1 MVKVSVLLEGD
12 VDDVADVSGV
22 EGAGGWLTGTR
33 ALEGPG
39 LADTA
44 QV

>member
-1 MVKVSVLLEGD
+1 MVKVSVLLED
-12 VDDVADVSGV
+12 KVDDVVDVSGV